1 MQEVLIDGHQFIGQ
15 NCIEMFDNLSV
26 AFHCQRLPV
35 SEYDSILDTD
45 SGSSQTIRELWGEKN
60 KGLKTI

>member
-1 MQEVLIDGHQFIGQ
+1 MQEVLINGHQFIGQ
-15 NCIEMFDNLSV
+15 NCVEVFYNLSV

-35 SEYDSILDTD
+35 GEYDSILGTD
-45 SGSSQTIRELWGEKN
+45 SGPSQTIRELWGEKN